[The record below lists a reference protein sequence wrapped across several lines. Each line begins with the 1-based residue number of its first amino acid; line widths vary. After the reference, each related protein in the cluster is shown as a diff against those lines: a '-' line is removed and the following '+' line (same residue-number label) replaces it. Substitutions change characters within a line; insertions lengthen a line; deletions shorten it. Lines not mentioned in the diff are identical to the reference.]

1 MKKLIKILLS
11 SVLLTTSSFAYAD
24 LNVLNL
30 SYRTGPFATTGIPLM
45 DGMLDYANMLNERDG
60 GIGGQK
66 YNMIEC
72 ETGYSTDKGVECY
85 SKLKG
90 DNILTVHPWSTGI
103 TLQVIPKAGVDR
115 IPVLSTAYGLSA
127 AADGNTFP
135 WVFNFPATYWDG
147 ASIILKYIGGYDMRG
162 LKGKKLVLLHL
173 DHPYGKEPIPLFKDL
188 SKVYGYEFIPIPV
201 GLKEM
206 QNQSAQWLQIRR
218 EKPDYVMM
226 WGWGAMNP
234 GAINEAVKT
243 RFDMNRFIG
252 IWWSGHD
259 DDLMVAGQKAKGYKA
274 LSWNIPG
281 KYPVIDDIKKYVID
295 KGLSKIKNADTIYRN
310 FYTRGIII
318 SMMQAE
324 AIRTA
329 QKHFNTSKVN
339 AEQVRWGLEN
349 LNITEARLEE
359 LGMKGM
365 GYPIK
370 TSCEDHSGHHPAWV
384 LEWNGKEFEPITN
397 LIAPMSDVVRPML
410 EEAANKYAE
419 SNSPWPGRNNI
430 PCN

>member
-1 MKKLIKILLS
+1 
-11 SVLLTTSSFAYAD
+11 
-24 LNVLNL
+24 
-30 SYRTGPFATTGIPLM
+30 
-45 DGMLDYANMLNERDG
+45 
-60 GIGGQK
+60 
-66 YNMIEC
+66 
-72 ETGYSTDKGVECY
+72 
-85 SKLKG
+85 
-90 DNILTVHPWSTGI
+90 
-103 TLQVIPKAGVDR
+103 
-115 IPVLSTAYGLSA
+115 
-127 AADGNTFP
+127 
-135 WVFNFPATYWDG
+135 
-147 ASIILKYIGGYDMRG
+147 
-162 LKGKKLVLLHL
+162 
-173 DHPYGKEPIPLFKDL
+173 
-188 SKVYGYEFIPIPV
+188 
-201 GLKEM
+201 M
-206 QNQSAQWLQIRR
+206 QNQSAQWLQIIR
-218 EKPDYVMM
+218 ENPDYVMM

-243 RFDMNRFIG
+243 RFDINRFIG

-329 QKHFNTSKVN
+329 QKHFNTSNVN

-397 LIAPMSDVVRPML
+397 LIAPMNDVVRPML